1 MRGGPFKDVVRH
13 LSGEYGNTNC
23 YFKIILMPWKE
34 SFGGVPSRK
43 DFLAKVLE
51 MHLWRNSFL
60 SKVKSCRFFSFVLE
74 ALGLA
79 LSLILMFVFASV
91 AINVFPVAGLVHSVI
106 A

>member
-43 DFLAKVLE
+43 DFLAEVLE
-51 MHLWRNSFL
+51 MHL
-60 SKVKSCRFFSFVLE
+60 
-74 ALGLA
+74 
-79 LSLILMFVFASV
+79 
-91 AINVFPVAGLVHSVI
+91 
-106 A
+106 